1 MDQMASTTRAD
12 VAWAEDVASQETEI
26 APTQARSLSEAI
38 FAPVNRAYK
47 LGGLGLSFLS
57 LGAFMMVSVALVVDE
72 PTLLSG
78 VVAVS
83 GFVLVMATCAL
94 FYVKDIRPMFR
105 LQRNI
110 QENKELIDAVQ
121 KTAIEMTEMAS
132 DLQALLFKHAD
143 RIASIIQML
152 RPKIHAIPMLG
163 PSLANHP
170 LLTSAEDLSATIV
183 HATKRAKSVIA
194 DVEAALVN
202 SDPSSL
208 KIYLGELH
216 ELRDRIEQLL
226 AGKLESNGELNQSD
240 LVAVG

>member
-1 MDQMASTTRAD
+1 MDDLAITTTRAQI
-12 VAWAEDVASQETEI
+12 ARAEDVDSREAEI
-26 APTQARSLSEAI
+26 APSQARNLSEAI

-47 LGGLGLSFLS
+47 LGGLGLAFLS
-57 LGAFMMVSVALVVDE
+57 LGAFMMLSVALVVDQ

-110 QENKELIDAVQ
+110 HENKELIDAVQ

-143 RIASIIQML
+143 QIASIIHML

-163 PSLANHP
+163 PSLANHQ
-170 LLTSAEDLSATIV
+170 LLNRAEDLSATIV

-202 SDPSSL
+202 SDPSNL

-226 AGKLESNGELNQSD
+226 AGKLESTSELDQPD
-240 LVAVG
+240 LAAS